1 MAGKE
6 RRDGGRQ
13 GETVA
18 GKERRRQERRD
29 SSGKERRWRARRDSG
44 GQGEMAAGK
53 ERWQQQGEMAAASSV
68 AAT

>member
-1 MAGKE
+1 MVA
-6 RRDGGRQ
+6 RRDGGGQ
-13 GETVA
+13 GETAA
-18 GKERRRQERRD
+18 GKRD
-29 SSGKERRWRARRDSG
+29 SSGKERRWWARRDSG